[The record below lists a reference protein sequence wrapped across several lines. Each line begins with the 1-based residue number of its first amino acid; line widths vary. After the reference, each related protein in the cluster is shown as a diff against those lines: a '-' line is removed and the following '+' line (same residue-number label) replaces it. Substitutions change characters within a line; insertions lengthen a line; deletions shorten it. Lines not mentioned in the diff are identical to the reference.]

1 MRRLSSGWDQGLR
14 LYSNNRNLLSS
25 AVSQSHV
32 NTVHTSYSQHRH
44 RGKEKKK
51 KKKTSHFKH
60 SPASEEHEWSHSP
73 PTPPSPK
80 PNWYTIPS
88 GWLFTLF
95 TNDTEQLLFQNAK
108 KIREERERERE
119 KSLCFSLLLHSRMS
133 VNKQKNEYIRSLRR
147 LTSSFKILK
156 YGSRLAM
163 ADGWSLDYKKTKD
176 ARVQNQDRNMIHSVV
191 PPLGSRHSPSEGL
204 LMNCL

>member
-1 MRRLSSGWDQGLR
+1 MCVFVCMRAATCALFEWVHWEPHATTLAVNYIMPFNSSTPKIDGYYNSSVSATAGKRKRKKEEKKRKNSAGISQMRRLSSGWDQGLR

-73 PTPPSPK
+73 PSPPPLTQTK
-80 PNWYTIPS
+80 LIHYTFRMTIYTIHKWYRTAPFS
-88 GWLFTLF
+88 KC
-95 TNDTEQLLFQNAK
+95 K
-108 KIREERERERE
+108 KIKKKRRERER
-119 KSLCFSLLLHSRMS
+119 K
-133 VNKQKNEYIRSLRR
+133 
-147 LTSSFKILK
+147 
-156 YGSRLAM
+156 
-163 ADGWSLDYKKTKD
+163 
-176 ARVQNQDRNMIHSVV
+176 VV
-191 PPLGSRHSPSEGL
+191 VLFL
-204 LMNCL
+204 ITAQ

>member
-1 MRRLSSGWDQGLR
+1 MCVFVCMRAATCALFEWVHWEPHATTLAVNYIMPFNSSTPKIDGYYNSSVSATAGKRKRKKEEKKRKNSAGISQMRRLSSGWDQGLR

-51 KKKTSHFKH
+51 KKKNSHFKH

-73 PTPPSPK
+73 PTPPPSPK

-108 KIREERERERE
+108 K
-119 KSLCFSLLLHSRMS
+119 
-133 VNKQKNEYIRSLRR
+133 
-147 LTSSFKILK
+147 
-156 YGSRLAM
+156 
-163 ADGWSLDYKKTKD
+163 
-176 ARVQNQDRNMIHSVV
+176 
-191 PPLGSRHSPSEGL
+191 
-204 LMNCL
+204 